1 MAARVNVKFVAI
13 LCTIV
18 GVVFV
23 GMAGAA
29 YFIVKKSASDHY
41 EAAQQF
47 IQAGDY
53 VEAEKSLGK
62 AVNKEPTNVV
72 YLQSWIE
79 SIERLTPETQTKYSD
94 VYWRSYLP
102 GLRQLAGAQRTN
114 VDAWDKYL
122 RIQYEQ
128 RNVFGAGGRTG
139 WEAMLTE
146 TNFALDQ
153 FLATPAADDD
163 EADWHRLKRYRALS
177 NLNMRSGT
185 GEADPEFKD
194 KTILDF
200 EATLRVDPDDDE
212 AAVGLYEWLMA
223 EADDARGSRTDPQVY
238 LDRARQTLEDFLA
251 DNPEHP
257 RALIARLFYDL
268 QVAAIPLR
276 ELRTQEDR
284 VRANT
289 ALASEYQ
296 PRVEAI
302 VDRVIESSPPELL
315 DVSVAQLVH
324 RLERLTSPAST
335 EIPLTDRMLEAARS
349 VAADQPGE
357 LAKISF
363 FEGVFASDV
372 SDHERAISTF
382 EAVMAA
388 PQVPVSLEGIL
399 LTLLQGQAVLRRAQ
413 SAIDMA
419 SAAQGAEREALLDRV
434 AEYRADVDEYWPQGT
449 PSVLMLDA
457 RIAYMKGELA
467 KAQGLAVSYQRESQ
481 GADPQAN
488 LLLSRIY
495 VDRNQIGQAVQE
507 LEKFVELSPNVPQA
521 WLQLSDLQDRI
532 GDTTSAWESI
542 EQAAQLAP
550 DDERIQ
556 ERRKN
561 FLVRTRQIESDDPIQ
576 RILIQVD
583 RDIQTEGGAA
593 PDYALAEQRLRRA
606 MDQFGDDV
614 RLYNGL
620 ATVLGMQ
627 GKIDEAIAV
636 VDEGMTK
643 FPENVLLQ
651 RLSTQIRFMGGEL
664 PDDLTPIQAEML
676 RFRMAMREGR
686 LEDADQHLQNAIAID
701 PDDGQVIQTQ
711 ILRALDA
718 GNIEEATRLV
728 ERATQLDID
737 QAGGRLMRS
746 DLLQAQGRNEEALTL
761 INAVIGD
768 GLTSVPVLYRRARVY
783 RSLNRVEDAVSDYQE
798 ILRRQPDSVANV
810 RDVIVALAELGR
822 TRQALEIAR
831 RSQRIAGADSTF
843 LNQWLLLEAQVGD
856 STLAMYRREDIR
868 AEEPTN
874 RQNNLALASLYVK
887 LGEWDRARVVIDE
900 LRAEEDD
907 VALVMLDARWYA
919 EQGGLRQAVATFDAY
934 MAERD
939 AAGLLDAR
947 DVLSYANFL
956 QSQNQAGLAIEKLR
970 NALDEDTDQTQPIRR
985 RLALLLLSAGR
996 SDEAVEVIDELIAA
1010 GQDSDGM
1017 LTLAR
1022 VEAYIRGEALDQ
1034 AEQALEALDGP
1045 LATSEAAGILRTDL
1059 ALERG
1064 DRAAARRAISDTL
1077 ASHPTSARA
1086 YVRRAE
1092 IIFDE
1097 VRSDDTLLDVER
1109 SQLLRDAGEDL
1120 AEAIRQNPSI
1130 WEAYRLQALIAMEVG
1145 RYDDAARA
1153 VARALEIN
1161 PSLGQLR
1168 TRLIRQLV
1176 QDGDTPR
1183 AMTVVD
1189 AALEA
1194 NPADVDLRVNMAR
1207 LMADLGRSGESIRL
1221 FEQAIEQRRNPEIAA
1236 QFVEYLLNLET
1247 GQGRAKARQVL
1258 ADPDLNVAGTWQLRL
1273 MEAALSMQ
1281 EGNRPRAVV
1290 QARQSF
1296 EMVKDNP
1303 SEIVRWFNA
1312 LAPLIKQHPVRM
1324 EIALQLPVRTTPQRV
1339 GEIMMASLM
1348 LQDPSTEQQGLSE
1361 LTRLAG
1367 DREPIVAI
1375 RSGQLL
1381 GDKLYERE
1389 DYERAVEAWRG
1400 VIALDPQSGQALNNL
1415 AYVLATQLDDCQEAI
1430 ELASRAKAAG
1440 GVAPAIVQS
1449 TLTVAYLECGQF
1461 QEAQHAAD
1469 QLSTVARSTPEET
1482 LAEIRQGQLDLANG
1496 RVEDA
1501 QVHARNAEALL
1512 EAWGGRAEAYRTILD
1527 ELNRELEGR

>member
-1 MAARVNVKFVAI
+1 M
-13 LCTIV
+13 CTIV

-41 EAAQQF
+41 EAAQQL
-47 IQAGDY
+47 IQDGNL
-53 VEAEKSLGK
+53 VEAEKTLSK

-139 WEAMLTE
+139 WEAMLAE
-146 TNFALDQ
+146 TNFALEQ
-153 FLATPAADDD
+153 FLATAAAEDDQ
-163 EADWHRLKRYRALS
+163 ADWHRLRRYRALS
-177 NLNMRSGT
+177 NLNMRTGS
-185 GEADPEFKD
+185 GEADPDFKD

-200 EATLRVDPDDDE
+200 EATLRVDPSDDE

-223 EADDARGSRTDPQVY
+223 EAEDARGSRTDPQVF
-238 LDRARQTLEDFLA
+238 LDRARQTLDDFLA

-276 ELRTQEDR
+276 ELRTQEER
-284 VRANT
+284 VRANIS
-289 ALASEYQ
+289 LAAEYQ

-302 VDRVIESSPPELL
+302 VDRVILSSPPELL

-324 RLERLTSPAST
+324 RLERLTKPDSS
-335 EIPLTDRMLEAARS
+335 EIPLTDRMLAAARS
-349 VAADQPGE
+349 AADGEPGE

-363 FEGVFASDV
+363 FEGVFAADSG
-372 SDHERAISTF
+372 DHERAVPAF

-399 LTLLQGQAVLRRAQ
+399 LTLLRGQAVLRRAQ

-419 SAAQGAEREALLDRV
+419 GSAEGDERDALLARV
-434 AEYRADVDEYWPQGT
+434 AEYREDVDEYWPQGT

-467 KAQGLAVSYQRESQ
+467 NAQGLAVSYQRESQ
-481 GADPQAN
+481 GADPQAHF
-488 LLLSRIY
+488 LLSRIY
-495 VDRNQIGQAVQE
+495 MDRNQIGQAVQE

-521 WLQLSDLQDRI
+521 WAQLSDLQDRI

-542 EQAAQLAP
+542 ERAAQLAP

-556 ERRKN
+556 DRRRN
-561 FLVRTRQIESDDPIQ
+561 FLIRTRQIQSDDPIQ
-576 RILIQVD
+576 QLLVEVD
-583 RDIQTEGGAA
+583 RLIETEGGVA
-593 PDYALAEQRLRRA
+593 PKYERAEQMLREA
-606 MDQFGDDV
+606 MASFGDDV
-614 RLYNGL
+614 RLYNAL

-627 GKIDEAIAV
+627 RKINDAIAT
-636 VDEGMTK
+636 VDEGMAK
-643 FPENVLLQ
+643 FPDNQLLQ
-651 RLSTQIRFMGGEL
+651 RLSTQLRFMGGEL
-664 PDDLTPIQAEML
+664 PDDLDPMQEEMI
-676 RFRMAMREGR
+676 RFRMAMRDGR
-686 LEDADQHLQNAIAID
+686 LEDADRHLQNAIAID
-701 PDDGQVIQTQ
+701 PDNSQVIQTQ
-711 ILRALDA
+711 IIRALEAEDF
-718 GNIEEATRLV
+718 EEATRLV
-728 ERATQLDID
+728 DRATELNTD
-737 QAGGRLMRS
+737 QAGGRLLRS
-746 DLLQAQGRNEEALTL
+746 DLLQAQGRSEEALAL

-768 GLTSVPVLYRRARVY
+768 GLTSVPVLYRRAQVY

-831 RSQRIAGADSTF
+831 RSQRIAGADETY

-856 STLAMYRREDIR
+856 SMVAMLRREDIR
-868 AEEPTN
+868 TDDPTD
-874 RQNNLALASLYVK
+874 RQNNLALASVYVK
-887 LGEWDRARVVIDE
+887 LGEWDKARVIIDE
-900 LRAEEDD
+900 LREAEDD
-907 VALVMLDARWYA
+907 VVLVMLDARWHA
-919 EQGGLRQAVATFDAY
+919 DQGDLRQAIAQFDGY
-934 MAERD
+934 MAKRD
-939 AAGLLDAR
+939 EAGELDAR

-956 QSQNQAGLAIEKLR
+956 QSQNQAALAIDKLR
-970 NALDEDTDQTQPIRR
+970 NALDKDTDETQPIRR
-985 RLALLLLSAGR
+985 RLALLLLAAGR
-996 SDEAVEVIDELIAA
+996 SDEAVDVIDELIAG
-1010 GQDSDGM
+1010 GQDTDGM
-1017 LTLAR
+1017 LKLAR
-1022 VEAYIRGEALDQ
+1022 VEAYIRGEALDK
-1034 AEQALEALDGP
+1034 AEQAIDALEGP
-1045 LATSEAAGILRTDL
+1045 LARSEAAGILRTDL
-1059 ALERG
+1059 ALARG
-1064 DRAAARRAISDTL
+1064 DRAAARQAVSDTL
-1077 ASHPTSARA
+1077 ASHPNSARA
-1086 YVRRAE
+1086 YIRRAE
-1092 IIFDE
+1092 IIYDE
-1097 VRSDDTLLDVER
+1097 VRSDESLMDVER
-1109 SQLLRDAGEDL
+1109 SQLLRDASEDL
-1120 AEAIRQNPSI
+1120 AEANRQDPSK
-1130 WEAYRLQALIAMEVG
+1130 WESYRLQALIAMELG
-1145 RYDDAARA
+1145 RYDDAVRA
-1153 VARALEIN
+1153 VARALELN
-1161 PSLGQLR
+1161 PGLGQLR
-1168 TRLIRQLV
+1168 NRLIRQLV
-1176 QDGDTPR
+1176 QDGDSPR
-1183 AMTVVD
+1183 AMSVID

-1207 LMADLGRSGESIRL
+1207 LMADLGRSGEAIRL
-1221 FEQAIEQRRNPEIAA
+1221 FEQAIAQRRNPEIAA
-1236 QFVEYLLNLET
+1236 QFVEYLLNMET

-1258 ADPDLNVAGTWQLRL
+1258 ADANLNVAGTWQLQL
-1273 MEAALSMQ
+1273 MAAALSMQ
-1281 EGNRPRAVV
+1281 EGNRPRAVA

-1296 EMVKDNP
+1296 EMVRNDP
-1303 SEIVRWFNA
+1303 AEVVRWYNA

-1324 EIALQLPVRTTPQRV
+1324 EIALQLAPERTPQRV

-1381 GDKLYERE
+1381 GDKLYERA

-1400 VIALDPQSGQALNNL
+1400 VIAIDPQSGQALNNL
-1415 AYVLATQLDDCQEAI
+1415 AYVLATQLDGCQEAI
-1430 ELASRAKAAG
+1430 ELASRAKTAG

-1449 TLTVAYLECGQF
+1449 TITVAYLECGQLD
-1461 QEAQHAAD
+1461 EAQRAVD
-1469 QLSTVARSTPEET
+1469 QLSTVARGTPEET
-1482 LAEIRQGQLDLANG
+1482 LAEIRQGELDLANN

-1501 QVHARNAEALL
+1501 RVHARDAEALL
-1512 EAWGGRAEAYRTILD
+1512 EAWGGRAEAYRSILD
-1527 ELNRELEGR
+1527 ELKQALEGR